1 MRALFLHIFLLL
13 GLNLAVS
20 ADDAA
25 EREERLLSSARQL
38 TFAGKRA
45 GEGYFSS
52 DGKKMIFQ
60 SERSKDNP
68 FFQIYLMDL
77 ETGDTQRISPG
88 HGKTTCA
95 WIHPSGSRVMF
106 ASTHSDPDA
115 RKKQEEALKRRAEGT
130 QKRYSWD
137 YDPFYEIY
145 EYDLETKKSRNLT
158 KTTGYDAEGA
168 YSPDGSRIVFGS
180 NRLGY
185 SSAEDLNAEDRDWFK
200 LNPSF
205 LMDLFIMDADG
216 SNVERL
222 TSKEGY
228 DGGPFFDAEG
238 KRICWRRFNREGDQA
253 EIFTMDLAERK
264 EKQLTFLGA
273 MSWAPYFHP
282 SGEYLI
288 FATNLNGFA
297 NFELY
302 LVDAAG

>member
-115 RKKQEEALKRRAEGT
+115 SKKQEEALRMI
-130 QKRYSWD
+130 Q
-137 YDPFYEIY
+137 
-145 EYDLETKKSRNLT
+145 
-158 KTTGYDAEGA
+158 GY
-168 YSPDGSRIVFGS
+168 
-180 NRLGY
+180 LQ
-185 SSAEDLNAEDRDWFK
+185 
-200 LNPSF
+200 F
-205 LMDLFIMDADG
+205 LILI
-216 SNVERL
+216 
-222 TSKEGY
+222 
-228 DGGPFFDAEG
+228 
-238 KRICWRRFNREGDQA
+238 
-253 EIFTMDLAERK
+253 
-264 EKQLTFLGA
+264 QL
-273 MSWAPYFHP
+273 
-282 SGEYLI
+282 
-288 FATNLNGFA
+288 
-297 NFELY
+297 LY
-302 LVDAAG
+302 A